1 MTPTPPGPARGT
13 TAPPSAYPK
22 AAPGKW
28 LFGNVRW
35 WVIAPLLVASTMLNH
50 LNRNVLSQA
59 APVLKMKLGIDEA
72 ALSYVLLSFQSA
84 YIIMHLGAGRI
95 IDRLGTRIG
104 FAASVAFW
112 SVANI
117 CHSFA
122 TGWRSMAVLRWFL
135 GAGEGGNYP
144 AAAKAIAEWYPPRE
158 RSVATGVLNIGTGF
172 GAMAAPVLTTALVAY
187 AWQAPFVVTGLIGFI
202 WVWLWMRYYRK
213 PEEHPWV
220 DQRELIAIR
229 TGAEIVSEKPDA
241 SSQGVWRTVLS
252 SRNMWGVSI
261 ARFFTEQPWAF
272 CIYWLP
278 TYLNTQRHLDMKGL
292 AIYGWVPFLAADLG
306 CIFGGYLS
314 PTFNRLGFRL
324 LTARKLAITI
334 PCVAMIVVLLAYQA
348 PTVEW
353 AIFYFCIATFSH
365 QALCASLLALPTD
378 LMPKHT
384 VATSLG
390 LTGALGFSGVML
402 STAAIG
408 QLAKHGIYAPIF
420 YALAFMD
427 LGAAAILWILVREP
441 SQNPTSTSR

>member
-187 AWQAPFVVTGLIGFI
+187 A
-202 WVWLWMRYYRK
+202 
-213 PEEHPWV
+213 
-220 DQRELIAIR
+220 
-229 TGAEIVSEKPDA
+229 
-241 SSQGVWRTVLS
+241 
-252 SRNMWGVSI
+252 
-261 ARFFTEQPWAF
+261 
-272 CIYWLP
+272 
-278 TYLNTQRHLDMKGL
+278 
-292 AIYGWVPFLAADLG
+292 
-306 CIFGGYLS
+306 
-314 PTFNRLGFRL
+314 
-324 LTARKLAITI
+324 
-334 PCVAMIVVLLAYQA
+334 
-348 PTVEW
+348 
-353 AIFYFCIATFSH
+353 
-365 QALCASLLALPTD
+365 
-378 LMPKHT
+378 
-384 VATSLG
+384 
-390 LTGALGFSGVML
+390 
-402 STAAIG
+402 
-408 QLAKHGIYAPIF
+408 
-420 YALAFMD
+420 
-427 LGAAAILWILVREP
+427 
-441 SQNPTSTSR
+441 